1 MVSKT
6 SHQREHQQE
15 VTFNEG
21 MGNVLKIARQEY
33 EDSGMIFHHFVCPYC
48 LGAHYNTGTSLT
60 RHMKKCPDKPLQ
72 APIVQEEHEEPEYV
86 LFFFF
91 LFFLFMDLENFVPCS
106 LFCPP
111 VNPVNPHSRAE
122 RLLAASSCLFF
133 HLIMA
138 SDLRLLNGPVTNW
151 DQILHTENQLAMT
164 TLMSFSVNVPKGR

>member
-1 MVSKT
+1 MFFT
-6 SHQREHQQE
+6 LRAIHQHHTQE
-15 VTFNEG
+15 MKRIGRCRVWLSIEPQLACFGQIRFTPALMHTLRRIPVDL
-21 MGNVLKIARQEY
+21 MGYILLFRFF
-33 EDSGMIFHHFVCPYC
+33 SSFF
-48 LGAHYNTGTSLT
+48 LSFFFF
-60 RHMKKCPDKPLQ
+60 
-72 APIVQEEHEEPEYV
+72 

-91 LFFLFMDLENFVPCS
+91 LFFLLMDFENFVPCS
-106 LFCPP
+106 LFCP
-111 VNPVNPHSRAE
+111 PVNPHSRAE

>member
-91 LFFLFMDLENFVPCS
+91 SFFFFFFFFFV
-106 LFCPP
+106 LQPP
-111 VNPVNPHSRAE
+111 LHSRPHPDFQ
-122 RLLAASSCLFF
+122 RMKNSKPQLLRMLLETSSIWETKLRSLRTKPRSSCKFVSTPS
-133 HLIMA
+133 IV
-138 SDLRLLNGPVTNW
+138 S
-151 DQILHTENQLAMT
+151 
-164 TLMSFSVNVPKGR
+164 